1 MKYQLDDKPG
11 FFPLLMYGLQWW
23 IVSIPCVIIM
33 GIIVARLHFPDG
45 GEQIFY
51 MQKLFALMGLAM
63 AVQVLWGHRL
73 PLVIGPA
80 SVLLIGILATISVG
94 INAIYTAIMVGGLL
108 LAILAYGGFLSRLQ
122 HIFTPRIIIVILC
135 LIAFTLSPV
144 ILRLTFGD
152 GENSLFHLLF
162 VLLLAFVML
171 LGNKLLRGIWKSVV
185 VLCGIIVGSLLYYG
199 IMGFPMVSQATDIV
213 GGAFSL
219 IQWPWEFDIGAILS
233 FVFCFIAL
241 IVNEL
246 GSIQAVGKMIGANQ
260 LGKRTQRGVGLTGI
274 ANVLSGAM
282 GIVGPVDY
290 SMSPGI
296 IAATGCASRYTLV
309 PAGIGLFVCAFFP
322 GFIQIL
328 GAIPGTVM
336 GAVLLYL
343 MASQLSAGLQMLTRE
358 NCVVGFESGLIIA
371 FPLMVALLLSF
382 APEAALQGFYSS
394 DRGKWVCD
402 GSDSGIII
410 GTRGIPGKRPSY
422 KTNRGLERAEV

>member
-152 GENSLFHLLF
+152 GENSLFRLLF

-382 APEAALQGFYSS
+382 APEAALQGIPVFIRPIVGNGFVMGVIVVLLLEHGVFQVK
-394 DRGKWVCD
+394 DHHTKQ
-402 GSDSGIII
+402 I
-410 GTRGIPGKRPSY
+410 GD
-422 KTNRGLERAEV
+422 